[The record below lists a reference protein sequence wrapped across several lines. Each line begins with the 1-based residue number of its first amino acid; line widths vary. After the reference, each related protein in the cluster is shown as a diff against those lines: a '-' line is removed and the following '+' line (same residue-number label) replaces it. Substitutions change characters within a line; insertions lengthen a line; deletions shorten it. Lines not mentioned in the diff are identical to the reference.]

1 MIDLSQKSIRKLIQS
16 ATLLKISGMEKKRR
30 ESNEMKNEGV
40 VVVSKFTRSYDG
52 GRIRVRTDRR
62 KKKDSHCFKD
72 VMCNS

>member
-52 GRIRVRTDRR
+52 VGLVLGLIVE
-62 KKKDSHCFKD
+62 KEDSHCFKD
-72 VMCNS
+72 VICNS